1 MDVLTIIFTITIYFI
16 IYSLCKLSY
25 FIDNKIEEIKNN
37 IELNEAIR
45 NKELDSLRQERIENY
60 RAIRELY
67 YIIYKI

>member
-1 MDVLTIIFTITIYFI
+1 MIMIHVRCVLE
-16 IYSLCKLSY
+16 KLRL
-25 FIDNKIEEIKNN
+25 KIEEIKNN

-45 NKELDSLRQERIENY
+45 NNELDSLRQERIENY